1 MPTESYFT
9 SNDSDGVE
17 QEFRSV
23 LVTIGSPPVQMNIPV
38 KAITAIRAV
47 LSATPTI
54 SASPVYSTG
63 DSVGGLL
70 SFTNAVAYSG
80 GSGVIENVIIK
91 DLAKQDAELDLI
103 LFDTNPTNTTP
114 TDNAALDIHDTDLAT
129 VIAIINISTY
139 ADFSDNSVGQSYP
152 VGGLPFKLTTGTT
165 LYGLLVNRTETSPP
179 TTPQYSTTSDITVRL
194 VIRQD

>member
-1 MPTESYFT
+1 MPTESYFKA
-9 SNDSDGVE
+9 NDSDGVE

-23 LVTIGSPPVQMNIPV
+23 LVTIGSPPVQMHIPFKV
-38 KAITAIRAV
+38 QTALRTV

-54 SASPVYSTG
+54 STTPVYSTG

-80 GSGVIENVIIK
+80 GSGVIENVLVK
-91 DLAKQDAELDLI
+91 DLAKQNAELDLI
-103 LFDTNPTNTTP
+103 LFDTNPTNTSP
-114 TDNAALDIHDTDLAT
+114 SDNAALDVHDTDLAT
-129 VIAIINISTY
+129 IITVINISVY
-139 ADFSDNSVGQSYP
+139 AEFSDNSIGQSYP

-165 LYGLLVNRTETSPP
+165 LYGLLVNRTSTSPP
-179 TTPQYSTTSDITVRL
+179 TVPQYSTTSDISVRL

>member
-1 MPTESYFT
+1 MPTESYFKA
-9 SNDSDGVE
+9 NDSDGVE

-23 LVTIGSPPVQMNIPV
+23 LVTIGSPPVQMHIPFKV
-38 KAITAIRAV
+38 ESAQRTV

-54 SASPVYSTG
+54 SASPVYSAG

-80 GSGVIENVIIK
+80 GSGVIENVIVK

-103 LFDTNPTNTTP
+103 LFDTNPSNTSP
-114 TDNAALDIHDTDLAT
+114 SDNAALDIHDTDLAT
-129 VIAIINISTY
+129 IIAVINISTY
-139 ADFSDNSVGQSYP
+139 ADFNDNSVGQSYP
-152 VGGLPFKLTTGTT
+152 VGGLPFKLNTGTT
-165 LYGLLVNRTETSPP
+165 LYGLLVNRTSTSPP
-179 TTPQYSTTSDITVRL
+179 TVPQYSTTSDISVRL